1 MEHPD
6 LTDICLQTI
15 LVHRGIDPGRFE
27 FKQHRIHNTIST
39 FQIALM
45 YLYLQS
51 EVLVF
56 EANVKRILTLKI
68 KTKPNNNEYQ
78 LYSTNI

>member
-15 LVHRGIDPGRFE
+15 LVHRGIDRGRFE

-45 YLYLQS
+45 Y
-51 EVLVF
+51 
-56 EANVKRILTLKI
+56 
-68 KTKPNNNEYQ
+68 
-78 LYSTNI
+78 